1 MVCNTIH
8 LFYDELQRE
17 TKTPILDLRKA
28 VKKEIIRRKIKRV
41 LILGT
46 PLTIRKGL
54 YHDNHYTCIEPS
66 ESELKELSKRIC
78 AHNRGAK
85 KEEHCAMIHK
95 LCEKYIGQG
104 AEVIIAGCTE
114 FALMLAGSKLPVI
127 DAIDVLIDTTI
138 KKFFTSRPAISN
150 FKLAQQSAGHYTQFE
165 IKRMEENSNGM
176 GN

>member
-8 LFYDELQRE
+8 LFLDALQCE
-17 TKTPILDLRKA
+17 TIIPILNLREL

-46 PLTIRKGL
+46 PLTVRRGL

-127 DAIDVLIDTTI
+127 NTIDVLIDTT
-138 KKFFTSRPAISN
+138 
-150 FKLAQQSAGHYTQFE
+150 